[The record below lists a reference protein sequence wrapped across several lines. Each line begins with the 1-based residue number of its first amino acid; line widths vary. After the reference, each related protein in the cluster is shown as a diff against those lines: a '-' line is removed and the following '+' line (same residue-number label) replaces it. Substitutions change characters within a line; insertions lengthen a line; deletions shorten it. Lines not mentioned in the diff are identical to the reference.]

1 MDIVNY
7 VIRSIVTNRVVY
19 LKESMEG
26 LKLFGVAGA
35 IRSNPQA
42 FQSLFT
48 KDSQSEHVIDANY
61 LVLVLRPDYSPRG
74 SSRRLVEE
82 SLMDS
87 FQDFCVALKTTKTS
101 MAFLRLW
108 PAMKTTNSAVLSQR
122 SGFPLLI

>member
-1 MDIVNY
+1 MDIFNY
-7 VIRSIVTNRVVY
+7 VIRSVVTNRVVY

-61 LVLVLRPDYSPRG
+61 LVLVLIAKLLSHR
-74 SSRRLVEE
+74 
-82 SLMDS
+82 
-87 FQDFCVALKTTKTS
+87 QLKTT
-101 MAFLRLW
+101 RGR
-108 PAMKTTNSAVLSQR
+108 VLDGFFSR
-122 SGFPLLI
+122 SFV